1 MLNNENKG
9 LEVTVHMASKMVR
22 VHKHLRAILIVG
34 VILSSTIPIA
44 QEIKAQEQRLTS
56 PKSTTSKNMQT
67 YQNSTYGVKI
77 QYPSN
82 WGVQIG
88 VNTLDENGN
97 LVQPIDIADIAP
109 PIESDPNAVAYFQ
122 VGVEQQLTPVDT
134 NNIDLY
140 LRNII
145 NAYRS
150 NSTDFRLTSATTH
163 ATLAGRQA
171 YSLVFT
177 GVYQGFPT
185 KTMIRGIVNGDK
197 DYYLLFT
204 AEAAKFDSFLQTVQK
219 MINSFELSTPSS
231 ALQQEPAKLDNT
243 LLYLSTAR

>member
-1 MLNNENKG
+1 M
-9 LEVTVHMASKMVR
+9 R
-22 VHKHLRAILIVG
+22 VLLLITAVSILAATTTAMF
-34 VILSSTIPIA
+34 SSIPLPQSVSA
-44 QEIKAQEQRLTS
+44 A
-56 PKSTTSKNMQT
+56 TTTMKNPNFLA

-77 QYPSN
+77 QYPSS
-82 WGVQIG
+82 WGVQTG
-88 VNTLDENGN
+88 ANTLDEKGN

-109 PIESDPNAVAYFQ
+109 PIELDPNAVAYFQ
-122 VGVEQQLTPVDT
+122 VGVEQQLTPT
-134 NNIDLY
+134 NTKNIDLY

-145 NAYRS
+145 NGYRF
-150 NSTDFRLTSATTH
+150 NSTDFHLTSATTH

-177 GVYQGFPT
+177 DTYQGFPT

-204 AEAAKFDSFLQTVQK
+204 AEAAKFDSFLPTIQK

-231 ALQQEPAKLDNT
+231 ALQQEPGKFDDT
-243 LLYLSTAR
+243 LVYLSTAR

>member
-1 MLNNENKG
+1 MRAL
-9 LEVTVHMASKMVR
+9 LIITVSVFLAATLVVAAAVSFSPTSDQ
-22 VHKHLRAILIVG
+22 HLAL
-34 VILSSTIPIA
+34 A
-44 QEIKAQEQRLTS
+44 A
-56 PKSTTSKNMQT
+56 TTTTKNSNFLT

-82 WGVQIG
+82 WGVQTG
-88 VNTLDENGN
+88 VNVFDEKGN

-122 VGVEQQLTPVDT
+122 IGVEQQLTPADT
-134 NNIDLY
+134 KNIDLY
-140 LRNII
+140 LRSII
-145 NAYRS
+145 NGYRF

-177 GVYQGFPT
+177 DTYQGFPT

-197 DYYLLFT
+197 NYYLAFS
-204 AEAAKFDSFLQTVQK
+204 AEAVKFDSFVPTVQK
-219 MINSFELSTPSS
+219 MINSFELSTPTPSS
-231 ALQQEPAKLDNT
+231 ALQQEPGKFDNT
-243 LLYLSTAR
+243 LLYFSAAR